1 MAQLNSIQQD
11 KIYDILVDAGVSYE
25 SLQIDLID
33 HLCCMVEEKMDN
45 GLDFSQSLTLSIQE
59 FGLSSFAEVQET
71 TLYLLTLKLNK
82 MKKAIGV
89 LGIISALAVIAGVL
103 FKINHFPGAGIL
115 LAVGL
120 ILVSLI
126 VFPFMA
132 YFELAKGNSAIQ
144 KFATISGYTAATIL
158 SLATLFKIMMWPG
171 SPIIAYTGLFLLVIV
186 FLPSYTFKNYKI
198 AENKMMAFSRS
209 LLILAGVVVFWGLIP
224 ISKDKKI
231 DQHKIHQEKIIENQ
245 IEE

>member
-1 MAQLNSIQQD
+1 MAQLNSKQQD
-11 KIYDILVDAGVSYE
+11 KIFDILVDAGVSYE

-45 GLDFSQSLTLSIQE
+45 GLDFSESLTLSIKE

-71 TLYLLTLKLNK
+71 TIYLLTLKLNK
-82 MKKAIGV
+82 MKKVIGV

-126 VFPFMA
+126 VFPFMG
-132 YFELAKGNSAIQ
+132 YFELAKGSSTIQ
-144 KFATISGYTAATIL
+144 KIATISGYLAATIL

-171 SPIIAYTGLFLLVIV
+171 SPLVFYTGLFLLVII

-209 LLILAGVVVFWGLIP
+209 LLILAGVIVFWGLIP
-224 ISKDKKI
+224 ISKGQFD
-231 DQHKIHQEKIIENQ
+231 HNQEIQQEQTITE
-245 IEE
+245 

>member
-45 GLDFSQSLTLSIQE
+45 GLDFSESLTLSIKE

-71 TLYLLTLKLNK
+71 TIYLLTLKLNK

-115 LAVGL
+115 LVVGL

-126 VFPFMA
+126 VFPFMG
-132 YFELAKGNSAIQ
+132 YFELAKGNSTIQ
-144 KFATISGYTAATIL
+144 KVATISGYSAATIL

-171 SPIIAYTGLFLLVIV
+171 SPLVFYSGIFLLVIV
-186 FLPSYTFKNYKI
+186 FLPCYTFKNYKI

-209 LLILAGVVVFWGLIP
+209 LLILAGVAFFMGLVP
-224 ISKDKKI
+224 KN
-231 DQHKIHQEKIIENQ
+231 QHQHNDPQQMQEEHII
-245 IEE
+245 